1 MGKKMKSKQR
11 MDKFYHLA
19 KEQGF
24 RSRAAFK
31 LIQLNRKYSFLNN
44 ANYLVDLCAAPGGWL
59 QVADQFMPMS
69 SLKIGF
75 DLDPIKSI
83 PHVKTYVEDI
93 TKPNCLNIIKRE
105 LNHNKADVVLH
116 DGAPNV
122 GANWSKDAYSQS
134 ELVLQSLKVATTVLK
149 QGGTFVTKVFR
160 SNDYNSLIW
169 VFNKFFEKV
178 EATKPAA
185 SRMTSA
191 EIFVVCLRYLA
202 PNYID
207 PNLFDAKCVF
217 KDTEADNAQESQ
229 YSEISSLGKLLEK
242 RRWRG
247 GYDDKAPQHLFR
259 KLPLSEFLKVENPF
273 PVFLEYNEM
282 EISEEDREKLLPLVK
297 LPEDFELNL
306 KDLKVLG
313 KREIAGLIKWKGKI
327 NVALRKLQRKE
338 RSEKL
343 EKEEG
348 KEEKKT
354 EVKSDEELEE
364 AIEEANHGEVQVLF
378 QFILIYCT
386 ITLFFI
392 RNKGK

>member
-1 MGKKMKSKQR
+1 MGKKVKSKQR
-11 MDKFYHLA
+11 LDKFYHFA
-19 KEQGF
+19 KEQGY

-44 ANYLVDLCAAPGGWL
+44 ANVLVDLCAAPGGWL
-59 QVADQFMPMS
+59 QVADQLMPMS
-69 SLKIGF
+69 SVKIGF

-105 LNHNKADVVLH
+105 LHNQKADVVLH

-122 GANWSKDAYSQS
+122 GATWSKDAYSQS
-134 ELVLQSLKVATTVLK
+134 ELVLQSLKLATQVLR

-178 EATKPAA
+178 EATKPEA

-191 EIFVVCLRYLA
+191 EIFVVCMRYLA

-217 KDTEADNAQESQ
+217 KDTEADNQMENQ
-229 YSEISSLGKLLEK
+229 FHEITSLGKLLEK

-247 GYDDKAPQHLFR
+247 GYDDNAPQSLYR
-259 KLPLSEFLKVENPF
+259 RMPLSEFLQVENPF
-273 PVFLEYNEM
+273 PVFLEYNEI
-282 EISEEDREKLLPLVK
+282 EISKEEREKYLGVVK
-297 LPEDFELNL
+297 LPEDFEENI
-306 KDLKVLG
+306 KDIKVLG
-313 KREIAGLIKWKGKI
+313 KREIAGLVKWRGK
-327 NVALRKLQRKE
+327 LLFTMRKLKKKE
-338 RSEKL
+338 KDEENK
-343 EKEEG
+343 ENKEEI
-348 KEEKKT
+348 
-354 EVKSDEELEE
+354 EVKSDDQLEE
-364 AIEEANHGEVQVLF
+364 AIEDATVQEVQVINIIF
-378 QFILIYCT
+378 
-386 ITLFFI
+386 
-392 RNKGK
+392 